1 MVQFLP
7 VMDTECLPNQVD
19 MMDDTSPSGKAG
31 LIQSSRY
38 VVLQAL
44 RVVTGK
50 FAIEIICVEVGN
62 KKTEKNL
69 TAASP
74 SH

>member
-38 VVLQAL
+38 VVL
-44 RVVTGK
+44 
-50 FAIEIICVEVGN
+50 
-62 KKTEKNL
+62 
-69 TAASP
+69 
-74 SH
+74 